1 MSSGPNVI
9 WVDLDGFD
17 LRPGAPVMTLHPDGA
32 DLSGDVT
39 ARFQPVAAP
48 Y

>member
-1 MSSGPNVI
+1 M
-9 WVDLDGFD
+9 
-17 LRPGAPVMTLHPDGA
+17 MLHPGGA
-32 DLSGDVT
+32 YLSGDVT